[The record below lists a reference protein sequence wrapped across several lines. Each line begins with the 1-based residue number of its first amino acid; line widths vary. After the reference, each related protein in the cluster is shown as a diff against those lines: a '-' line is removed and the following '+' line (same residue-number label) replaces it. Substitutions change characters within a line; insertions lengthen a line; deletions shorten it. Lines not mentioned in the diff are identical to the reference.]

1 MLPFWIGAAAL
12 AWFGH
17 PRWALVALLLGVLVL
32 LFFRIPARSYGGDA
46 ANVIAAADGTVTR
59 VDTIEDPLVGPGER
73 QRVVTF
79 LSPLDVHV
87 QVVPVSGR
95 VLASNLVRG
104 KKVAA
109 FRDDA
114 DRFNENHLSVIER
127 ENGDRIGVRQ
137 IVGAVARRIVC
148 TLQPGQQVTQGQP
161 MGLIKFGSRVDLI
174 VPADYRVVV
183 RQGQR
188 LRNGETVVAE
198 PAPQLGAGATPPTP
212 TRVQ

>member
-1 MLPFWIGAAAL
+1 LPFWIGAAAL

-17 PRWALVALLLGVLVL
+17 PRWAVAALALGLLVL
-32 LFFRIPARSYGGDA
+32 LFFRVPARSYSGDP

-59 VDTIEDPLVGPGER
+59 IDTIEDPLVGAGKR
-73 QRVVTF
+73 HRVVTF

-95 VLASNLVRG
+95 VVASSLVRG

-127 ENGDRIGVRQ
+127 ENGDRIGIRQ

-148 TLQPGQQVTQGQP
+148 TLKPGQQVAQGQP

-174 VPADYRVVV
+174 LPADYRVMV

-188 LRNGETVVAE
+188 LRNGETVVAL
-198 PAPQLGAGATPPTP
+198 PGSAIVPLGDATASPRP
-212 TRVQ
+212 

>member
-17 PRWALVALLLGVLVL
+17 PRWALLPLVLGFLVL
-32 LFFRIPARSYGGDA
+32 LFFRVPPRSYGGDA

-59 VDTIEDPLVGPGER
+59 VDTIEDPLVGPGTR

-95 VLASNLVRG
+95 VIASQLVRG

-148 TLQPGQQVTQGQP
+148 TLEPGQQVSQGQP

-198 PAPQLGAGATPPTP
+198 PSAKPGTSAGSPAS
-212 TRVQ
+212 

>member
-17 PRWALVALLLGVLVL
+17 PRWAVAAVVFGLLVL
-32 LFFRIPARSYGGDA
+32 MFFRVPARSYRGDPG
-46 ANVIAAADGTVTR
+46 NVIAAADGTVTR
-59 VDTIEDPLVGPGER
+59 VDTIEDPLVGAGTH

-95 VLASNLVRG
+95 VISSALVRG

-127 ENGDRIGVRQ
+127 ENGDRVGVRQ

-148 TLQPGQQVTQGQP
+148 TLKPGQQVVQGEP

-174 VPADYRVVV
+174 LPAGYRIVVQ
-183 RQGQR
+183 QGQR
-188 LRNGETVVAE
+188 MRNGETVVAE
-198 PAPQLGAGATPPTP
+198 PATATAPSSAGAG
-212 TRVQ
+212 R

>member
-12 AWFGH
+12 AWFAH
-17 PRWALVALLLGVLVL
+17 PRWAVAVALFGVLVL
-32 LFFRIPARSYGGDA
+32 MFFRVPPRSYRGDP

-59 VDTIEDPLVGPGER
+59 VDTIEDPLVGPGTR

-95 VLASNLVRG
+95 VISSNLVRG

-148 TLQPGQQVTQGQP
+148 TLKPGQQVVQGQP

-174 VPADYRVVV
+174 LPADYRVLVHKD
-183 RQGQR
+183 QR

-198 PAPQLGAGATPPTP
+198 PGSAGAPIAPAGTPG
-212 TRVQ
+212 R